1 MNDFKSGALFS
12 FKFCLLAGLKDN
24 NCCLSLLT
32 FCLADFARKSR
43 RIMFYYSFKC
53 FILKQFHVYDI
64 SFSRNA
70 DVIIGWLCE
79 FQSQTIFNLT
89 RHICRAAHC
98 AVTSRLTVLIFEPL
112 CKNLNTVGLLDEI

>member
-24 NCCLSLLT
+24 NFCLSLLT
-32 FCLADFARKSR
+32 FCLADFARESR

-98 AVTSRLTVLIFEPL
+98 AVNIPINCSNF
-112 CKNLNTVGLLDEI
+112 